1 METQRSDRYWQRI
14 KYVVGLV
21 FISLLL
27 YLGAYIAQGV
37 SAAEPLALSSYPV
50 VTIFA
55 YTTAIGIVVAPLPII
70 YFISKDKT
78 ELAKE
83 FSEVTE
89 RHWLTV
95 GIFTMFTA
103 GVYPLWYS
111 VARYRVDTTDD
122 ETAEETAA
130 VVADDGAAT
139 DDYETPSDPQDE
151 EIPAAAEHSPQ
162 ASAASSN
169 VDTRDSSG
177 SLDELLIM
185 DDGSDSPSQPDQPD
199 SEEPT
204 ADDTTSNE
212 TAATVEELQTE
223 GSEWQNKASGHLE
236 AGDYES
242 AVAAYAEAQ
251 AVYEEAVTFA
261 AEHDLVDV
269 IPLRQTLDSITTQ
282 KREAHF
288 DQLQRDIDTISSTIT
303 EAKTHA
309 QDGDFESAQTLLE
322 ELTPEIETTEQQI
335 LDADFT
341 DLHDEIS
348 HLKDQQETY
357 LEAATAQLQ
366 QPPIPETIP
375 DAPRVTV
382 AYDDLTEDGPIARG
396 GNADVK
402 AATVTDSTDE
412 VTLAIKE
419 PRMAGTLHTDAVDR
433 IIAEAETWDK
443 LDDHEHIVGV
453 VDYDSDPLP
462 WIAMEYMDGGHLG
475 ERAGDLDTLQ
485 ALWTALSVTKGVR
498 HAHRRGVAHLD
509 LKPANILFRTTED
522 GWDVPKVTDWGLSKH
537 LLDHSNSIEG
547 FSPQYAAPEQFDDE
561 YGSTDD
567 ITDIYQLGAVFY
579 ELFTGQPPFDG
590 KPFKVIGK
598 VKSQSPTPPSDI
610 AAVPAELD
618 DILLTALAKSKAD
631 RYDNIVYLRD
641 ELQSLFDTTLEE
653 QKPTTD
659 VFETNGKLH
668 SQ

>member
-37 SAAEPLALSSYPV
+37 SAAEPLTLSSYPV

-83 FSEVTE
+83 SSEVTE

-122 ETAEETAA
+122 ETAEETTA
-130 VVADDGAAT
+130 VVADDGAAM

-199 SEEPT
+199 SEEST
-204 ADDTTSNE
+204 ADDTTSDE
-212 TAATVEELQTE
+212 TAATVEELQAE
-223 GSEWQNKASGHLE
+223 GSEWQNEAAGHLE

-251 AVYEEAVTFA
+251 AAYEEAVTFA

-322 ELTPEIETTEQQI
+322 DLTPEIEATEQQI

-522 GWDVPKVTDWGLSKH
+522 AWDVPKVTDWGLSKH